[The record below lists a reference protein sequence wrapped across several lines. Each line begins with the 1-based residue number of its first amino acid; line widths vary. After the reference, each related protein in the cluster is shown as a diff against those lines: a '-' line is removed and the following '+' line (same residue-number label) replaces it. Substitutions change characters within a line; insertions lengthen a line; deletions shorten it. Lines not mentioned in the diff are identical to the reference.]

1 MKHWC
6 WNCQTQNPTQGLTE
20 PAPPTGPDIPFV
32 PPSTA
37 PVLPID
43 DWMTWEWLNFNK
55 SFIIN
60 LFGDWTQ
67 NLTDLWTYKMTKI
80 LQFSRQIFRNMSK
93 RKENRLL
100 CAGLTIGQSGQW
112 PSLSTDCSSSSSSA
126 TVRVKLEPDCGKM
139 SPRPADLSLKSDL
152 ETRRCLNRQEVGDI
166 KNISRSQTPDS
177 ASTQCLITRLNHR
190 EKL

>member
-1 MKHWC
+1 MSKLS
-6 WNCQTQNPTQGLTE
+6 NPILPTQGLTE
-20 PAPPTGPDIPFV
+20 PAQPTGPDIPFV
-32 PPSTA
+32 PPSAA

-100 CAGLTIGQSGQW
+100 CAGLTIGQRGQW
-112 PSLSTDCSSSSSSA
+112 PSLSTDCSSSSESSW
-126 TVRVKLEPDCGKM
+126 
-139 SPRPADLSLKSDL
+139 SPSVAKCPRDPQTWVKSDL
-152 ETRRCLNRQEVGDI
+152 ETGDVSTDRKWAI
-166 KNISRSQTPDS
+166 LRILADPRLQTPP
-177 ASTQCLITRLNHR
+177 THNV
-190 EKL
+190 

>member
-1 MKHWC
+1 MLKLS
-6 WNCQTQNPTQGLTE
+6 NPILPTQGLTE
-20 PAPPTGPDIPFV
+20 PAQPTGPDIPFV
-32 PPSTA
+32 PPSAA

-100 CAGLTIGQSGQW
+100 CAGLTIGQRGQW
-112 PSLSTDCSSSSSSA
+112 PSLSTDCSSSSA
-126 TVRVKLEPDCGKM
+126 THSRSQAGARLWQNVP
-139 SPRPADLSLKSDL
+139 
-152 ETRRCLNRQEVGDI
+152 ETRRPESEVWPRNRAM
-166 KNISRSQTPDS
+166 SQQTGS
-177 ASTQCLITRLNHR
+177 GRY
-190 EKL
+190 

>member
-1 MKHWC
+1 MNENSKHTSPIQ
-6 WNCQTQNPTQGLTE
+6 CQTQHSTQGLTE
-20 PAPPTGPDIPFV
+20 PAQPTGPDIPFV
-32 PPSTA
+32 PPSAA

-100 CAGLTIGQSGQW
+100 CAGLTIGQRGQW
-112 PSLSTDCSSSSSSA
+112 PSLSTDCSSSSESSW
-126 TVRVKLEPDCGKM
+126 
-139 SPRPADLSLKSDL
+139 SPSVAKCPRDPQTWVKSDL
-152 ETRRCLNRQEVGDI
+152 ETGRCLNRQEVGDI

-177 ASTQCLITRLNHR
+177 ANTQCLITRLNHR

>member
-6 WNCQTQNPTQGLTE
+6 WNCQTQHPTQGLTE

-126 TVRVKLEPDCGKM
+126 TVRVKMEPDCGKM
-139 SPRPADLSLKSDL
+139 SPRPADLSLKS
-152 ETRRCLNRQEVGDI
+152 EVWPR
-166 KNISRSQTPDS
+166 NPAMSQQTGS
-177 ASTQCLITRLNHR
+177 GRY
-190 EKL
+190 

>member
-32 PPSTA
+32 PPSAA

-100 CAGLTIGQSGQW
+100 CAGLTIGQRGQSGQW
-112 PSLSTDCSSSSSSA
+112 PSLSTDW
-126 TVRVKLEPDCGKM
+126 LQLLLL
-139 SPRPADLSLKSDL
+139 LSHSQSQAGARLWQNVP
-152 ETRRCLNRQEVGDI
+152 ETRRPE
-166 KNISRSQTPDS
+166 SQVWSLT
-177 ASTQCLITRLNHR
+177 
-190 EKL
+190 